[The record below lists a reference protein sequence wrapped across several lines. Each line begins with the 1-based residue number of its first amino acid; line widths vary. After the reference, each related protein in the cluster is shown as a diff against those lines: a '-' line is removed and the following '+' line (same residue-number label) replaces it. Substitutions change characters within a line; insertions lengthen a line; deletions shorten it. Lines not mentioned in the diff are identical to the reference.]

1 MKKSR
6 FSQDD
11 GFALTVTLGTG
22 IVLLLFSL
30 WFTLDMNQNYRPSF
44 VEIEFGEFQTGT
56 LAEFSEVQEEEVA
69 TRPNPSEV
77 ETEQPEE
84 EVPEPEETPQN
95 PTEENTKPVDL
106 PDQVEE
112 VVAEEVK
119 TPDTEKIDPTTKE
132 TEVAEEVVE
141 VPPKAQEDLDTSEG
155 AKESGDVA
163 GNTGETNVDAGTGS
177 DEEKS
182 APYELRWEGDL
193 EREPMVQPLPTNT
206 ANTEGVIS
214 VRFEVRPDGSV
225 GRIIP
230 LKKMNPE
237 LEQEVQRTL
246 RNWRFS
252 RLPSGAPQ
260 QSQWG
265 VITFRFV
272 FG

>member
-1 MKKSR
+1 MANSR
-6 FSQDD
+6 FNKDD
-11 GFALTVTLGTG
+11 GLALTVTLS
-22 IVLLLFSL
+22 INVVLLLFSL
-30 WFTLDMNQNYRPSF
+30 WFTLDMSQSFRPSF
-44 VEIEFGEFQTGT
+44 IEIEFGEFQTGT
-56 LAEFSEVQEEEVA
+56 LADFSEVKEEEVNR
-69 TRPNPSEV
+69 RPNPSEV
-77 ETEQPEE
+77 ETEEPKE

-112 VVAEEVK
+112 VVEEPVK
-119 TPDTEKIDPTTKE
+119 TPDTEVVNPTQQQAE
-132 TEVAEEVVE
+132 EAEEVVE
-141 VPPKAQEDLDTSEG
+141 VPPKAKEDLETEEG
-155 AKESGDVA
+155 AEESGDVK
-163 GNTGETNVDAGTGS
+163 GKTGETNVDAGTGT
-177 DEEKS
+177 DDDKT

-193 EREPMVQPLPTNT
+193 ERAPMVQPLPTNT
-206 ANTEGVIS
+206 SNTEAVIS

-246 RNWRFS
+246 RNWKFS

-260 QSQWG
+260 QVQWG
-265 VITFRFV
+265 TITFRFV